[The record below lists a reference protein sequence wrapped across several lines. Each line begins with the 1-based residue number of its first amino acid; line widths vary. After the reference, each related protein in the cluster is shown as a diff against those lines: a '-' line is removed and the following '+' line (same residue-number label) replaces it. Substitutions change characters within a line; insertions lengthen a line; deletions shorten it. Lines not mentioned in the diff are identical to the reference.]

1 MKALFVT
8 VIAALILLSGCS
20 AAPPGYDEVK
30 SAKDKYET
38 LDSARVVM
46 EDMSTGTQL
55 MEFSFRIN
63 KKDEMEFVYSDGANM
78 AYSDGA
84 EFFYKTDDAESWTV
98 IGPSDE
104 GYVYNVYNRSYRYPY
119 AEGRIFF
126 LDGTSVENASVISG
140 DGDTVVT
147 YQYNADRLNKNSVA
161 ILDNVSS
168 FSSLTA
174 VYRINSDGYIVEF
187 TEQGRVTDADGNE
200 SDVDIRISVYDMNS
214 IDYIER
220 PDISL

>member
-1 MKALFVT
+1 MKVLFVAAT
-8 VIAALILLSGCS
+8 AALLLLSGCS
-20 AAPPGYDEVK
+20 AALIGYNEVK
-30 SAKDKYET
+30 TAKEKYET
-38 LDSARVVM
+38 LDSARIVM
-46 EDMSTGTQL
+46 EDMSTGAQL
-55 MEFSFRIN
+55 MEFTFMIN

-84 EFFYKTDDAESWTV
+84 EFFYKTDGDEKWTV

-119 AEGRIFF
+119 AEGSIFF
-126 LDGTSVENASVISG
+126 LDGTSVENGSVISG

-147 YQYNADRLNKNSVA
+147 YTYDADRLNKNSVG

-174 VYRINSDGYIVEF
+174 SYRINSDGFITEF
-187 TEQGRVTDADGNE
+187 TEKGRVTDADGSE

-214 IDYIER
+214 VGYIEK
-220 PDISL
+220 PDILL